1 MLAGA
6 SRGTLTD
13 PTTMKNLLTSALLA
27 VAASAFV
34 AAPSFA
40 GCCFGLCYKHCG
52 CCGCGAQFCV
62 RQYNAFS
69 PVCCGTVFCDG
80 CCPFGS
86 GGGYGGYGPGYGG
99 CGPCAGGMCP
109 GGMCPGGL
117 NYSGV
122 LGSCT
127 PGCDGAC
134 LGSLPPAE
142 STSGVPATVESNPIV
157 SPSALPS
164 QMPPGP
170 VSQTIN
176 DRGIQNTSYRPA
188 SPPATVPVRPIYA
201 QPQMIAAPS
210 YWGN

>member
-1 MLAGA
+1 
-6 SRGTLTD
+6 
-13 PTTMKNLLTSALLA
+13 MKNLLTSALLA
-27 VAASAFV
+27 IAASAFV

-52 CCGCGAQFCV
+52 CCGCGAKFCV

-86 GGGYGGYGPGYGG
+86 CGGGYGPGYGG
-99 CGPCAGGMCP
+99 CGPCADGMC
-109 GGMCPGGL
+109 GGGL
-117 NYSGV
+117 NYMG
-122 LGSCT
+122 T
-127 PGCDGAC
+127 PACGPLGCDGAA
-134 LGSLPPAE
+134 LGSLPPADVAP
-142 STSGVPATVESNPIV
+142 SAPASADANPVV
-157 SPSALPS
+157 SPSTLPT
-164 QMPPGP
+164 QMPSGP

-176 DRGIQNTSYRPA
+176 DRGIQNASYRPVVA
-188 SPPATVPVRPIYA
+188 PAPRAVSPVRM